1 MNPATKSFQNWNP
14 EDEQWC
20 KFPTRPSWPPSICP
34 DSCVCFTG
42 LNNEPLTERDSN
54 PSSSK
59 FTPHIF
65 LSLLITQWGT
75 GGWSLTATRS
85 TYCPEWQVI
94 TSRVTAAYSR
104 SWEVINA
111 KGFLFFFLMHPEFF
125 QDFLQF
131 FRAQNIPMWVCQ
143 TCLSLWIFFL
153 FLSFRDPRL
162 PFRQFHPPAGTA
174 GEECSSVFHNHSQW
188 VIALIWAR
196 TCRKKLWKAKR

>member
-1 MNPATKSFQNWNP
+1 MNPAAKSFQNWNP

-42 LNNEPLTERDSN
+42 LLMSLWLSEIP
-54 PSSSK
+54 
-59 FTPHIF
+59 TPVPQNSHLIF
-65 LSLLITQWGT
+65 PSLLITQWGT
-75 GGWSLTATRS
+75 GGWSLTATWS

-94 TSRVTAAYSR
+94 TSRVTAACSR

-111 KGFLFFFLMHPEFF
+111 KGLVFFLMHPEFF

-131 FRAQNIPMWVCQ
+131 FGAQNIPMWGCQ

-162 PFRQFHPPAGTA
+162 PFRQFHPPVGMA
-174 GEECSSVFHNHSQW
+174 GEECSSVFHHHSQW
-188 VIALIWAR
+188 VIALIRAR